1 MVVAMEMTL
10 TDGTVFQNSYAM
22 ISSRLLMVYIQDEV
36 SDLRTVFDALIDP
49 EKTEVIS
56 SVDYTGQETVFRG
69 YTKLIAVRDEGNGLI
84 TAVLDKPE
92 ENEGVA

>member
-1 MVVAMEMTL
+1 MELTL
-10 TDGTVFQNSYAM
+10 NDGTVFQNSYAM
-22 ISSRLLMVYIQDEV
+22 ISSRLLMVYIQDGV

-49 EKTEVIS
+49 EKTAVIS
-56 SVDYTGQETVFRG
+56 SVDFAGKETIFRG

-92 ENEGVA
+92 QSEGVA